1 MLVGA
6 LASCGPARVAEL
18 VADVGDRLVCVR
30 ECRGGLLVATG
41 RSARYVLLLTGEALP
56 ALGPDV
62 EWVALADL
70 DWVLALAGLP
80 EPAYFAGT
88 PHARHAVVVPYHLPP
103 FESFELRSVELAELW
118 TRLADRSVVRVDD
131 TPHARYLRGEV
142 DAYARYYELHV
153 GREICDDHTAAK
165 FERMRLAFDY
175 PRTVDGKRAYILVI
189 WSEDRLMV
197 LDGNHRA
204 ALLMHAGAHEATV
217 AVVSTEF

>member
-1 MLVGA
+1 MVIGA

-18 VADVGDRLVCVR
+18 VAAIGDRLVCVR
-30 ECRGGLLVATG
+30 ECRGGLLAAAG
-41 RSARYVLLLTGEALP
+41 RSGRYVLLLTEEAPEL
-56 ALGPDV
+56 DV
-62 EWVALADL
+62 EWVARADL

-80 EPAYFAGT
+80 EPGYFAGT

-103 FESFELRSVELAELW
+103 FASFELRSVDLAALW
-118 TRLADRSVVRVDD
+118 TRLADLSVVRIAD

-142 DAYARYYELHV
+142 DQYARYYERHV
-153 GREICDDHTAAK
+153 GREICDDHTTAK

-175 PRTVDGKRAYILVI
+175 PHAVDGRRAYILVT
-189 WSEDRLMV
+189 SSGERLMV

-204 ALLMHAGAHEATV
+204 ALLMHAGTREATV